1 MNKDSSSYDY
11 KKLDIQNST
20 SINNDIKQR
29 DQEKQIELSV
39 GKFGFI
45 LKKKSKL
52 DKITDL

>member
-1 MNKDSSSYDY
+1 MNKDSNNYDY
-11 KKLDIQNST
+11 NRLDIQNSY
-20 SINNDIKQR
+20 SINNDLKQR
-29 DQEKQIELSV
+29 DQEKQIESSI